1 MDHMYRLTT
10 PWSSKIGL
18 EVPVLNAPMGG
29 AAGGGLATAVSAA
42 GGLGMIGVG
51 SEGSRKLIEHEVGHV
66 HRAGLPFGIGL
77 LDWAL
82 RREPALLDAALA
94 ASPRLISVSFG
105 DEWTWI
111 DRVRSSG
118 VLTAT
123 QVCTVAEALR
133 AQDAGI
139 DVIVARGAEGGG
151 HGDPRIGTLT
161 LLEAVLAAV
170 SVPVLASGGISS
182 PRGLAAVLAAGA
194 SGVWLG
200 TAFSACAESLT
211 PDPARAAL
219 LAAKETDTVVTRVFD
234 IAFGYGWPARYPER
248 VLVDA
253 MSDKWVGRE
262 SEVIEDEATRSA
274 LVEEV
279 RAMDRSAVHVNAG
292 QGVGMLT
299 EVRSAEQVV
308 DWLCSGA
315 ADLLAVWAH
324 RSDAPPE
331 PGPLG
336 DDPPL
341 D

>member
-1 MDHMYRLTT
+1 MDRLTT
-10 PWSSKIGL
+10 PWSGRVGIGL
-18 EVPVLNAPMGG
+18 PVLNAPMGG
-29 AAGGGLATAVSAA
+29 VAGGRLAAAVSAA

-51 SEGSRKLIEHEVGHV
+51 SEGSEETIEKEAGHV

-105 DEWTWI
+105 DEWAWI
-111 DRVRSSG
+111 DRVRSNG

-123 QVCTVAEALR
+123 QICTVAEAVR
-133 AQDAGI
+133 AQDAGV

-151 HGDPRIGTLT
+151 HGDPRIGSLT
-161 LLEAVLAAV
+161 LLEGVLDAV

-182 PRGLAAVLAAGA
+182 PRGLAAVLAAGT

-200 TAFSACAESLT
+200 TAFSACTESLAS
-211 PDPARAAL
+211 DSARMAL
-219 LAAKETDTVVTRVFD
+219 LAAKETDTVITRVFD
-234 IAFGYGWPARYPER
+234 IALGYGWPATYPER
-248 VLVDA
+248 ILVDDL
-253 MSDKWVGRE
+253 SQKWVGRE
-262 SEVIEDEATRSA
+262 RDVIADVAARSA

-279 RAMDRSAVHVNAG
+279 TTMRRSGVHVDAG

-299 EVRSAEQVV
+299 EVRSAEQVIHR
-308 DWLCSGA
+308 LCAGA
-315 ADLLAVWAH
+315 LDLLAVWSS
-324 RSDAPPE
+324 RSDAHSE
-331 PGPLG
+331 PGPFG
-336 DDPPL
+336 DDTPQ